1 MKKREPLNTRD
12 SSMES
17 EGQEPL
23 KQSDAA
29 KRKRK
34 RFIEPSIS
42 GPIDVLKTTA
52 FFFQEAPGDSGCFGD
67 NCP

>member
-1 MKKREPLNTRD
+1 MKKRDPLNTVD

-17 EGQEPL
+17 EGQESL
-23 KQSDAA
+23 KQPEAA

-42 GPIDVLKTTA
+42 EPLDVLKTTA
-52 FFFQEAPGDSGCFGD
+52 FFFQDAPGDSGCFGE